1 MKNAKNNCP
10 LTGEIVSYIYGE
22 LEGKAEFE
30 FETHLADCT
39 ACTDEFAAVS
49 ESRYSVFEWKKEA
62 FDPLPTPSFDVPYVH
77 GPVPVHSGV
86 GAGIMAWLQSLG
98 APVAAAAALALV
110 ASVWLLIFTL
120 GKKQEQPAA
129 VSNTPQVLQ
138 PESNPKVTVPP
149 PVASEIEPRA
159 DVAEIKSPMRKSSRA
174 IPASAVQPR
183 RIVRQPAMVAEK
195 TPDKDVNHVPQA
207 QKAPALT
214 AYQENDDQSLRL
226 AELFDE
232 VGG

>member
-49 ESRYSVFEWKKEA
+49 ESRYSVFEWKKEV

-86 GAGIMAWLQSLG
+86 VAGIMAWLQSLG

-110 ASVWLLIFTL
+110 AAFGCLSLRSA
-120 GKKQEQPAA
+120 K
-129 VSNTPQVLQ
+129 SRN
-138 PESNPKVTVPP
+138 SPP
-149 PVASEIEPRA
+149 
-159 DVAEIKSPMRKSSRA
+159 SSA
-174 IPASAVQPR
+174 IPP
-183 RIVRQPAMVAEK
+183 K
-195 TPDKDVNHVPQA
+195 F
-207 QKAPALT
+207 
-214 AYQENDDQSLRL
+214 YSLRATPRSRFRHPWHRKL
-226 AELFDE
+226 NRGRMLLRSSHR
-232 VGG
+232 